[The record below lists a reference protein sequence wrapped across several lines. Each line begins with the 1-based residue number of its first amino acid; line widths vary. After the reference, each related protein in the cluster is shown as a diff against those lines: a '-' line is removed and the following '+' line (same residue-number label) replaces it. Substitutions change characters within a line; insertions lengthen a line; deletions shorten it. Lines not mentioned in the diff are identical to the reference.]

1 VKSRHKAMTAW
12 AMLQILQRNRSF
24 GRWIGE
30 WSSPAVLDDILGCDR
45 RDAVSTAA
53 SAPVVRHPI
62 MVWAYVA
69 AAMEAEFPRDAHRQ
83 ANPDRAAYLRHLADI
98 GYVLSDVEQ
107 LVIDNAKASDTE
119 TDDTDSVADTYDAMA
134 EEVTPADTA

>member
-1 VKSRHKAMTAW
+1 MKSRHKAMTAW
-12 AMLQILQRNRSF
+12 ALLQILQRNRSF

-30 WSSPAVLDDILGCDR
+30 WSTPAVLDEILGCDR
-45 RDAVSTAA
+45 ADAISTAA
-53 SAPVVRHPI
+53 TAPAVRHPI

-83 ANPDRAAYLRHLADI
+83 ANTDRAEYLRHLAGI

-107 LVIDNAKASDTE
+107 LVIDNAPKANNTE
-119 TDDTDSVADTYDAMA
+119 TDDAD
-134 EEVTPADTA
+134 